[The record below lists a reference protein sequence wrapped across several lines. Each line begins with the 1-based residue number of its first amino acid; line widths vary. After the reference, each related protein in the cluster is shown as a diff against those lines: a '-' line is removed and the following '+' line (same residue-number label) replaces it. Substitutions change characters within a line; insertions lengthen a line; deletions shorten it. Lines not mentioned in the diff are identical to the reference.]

1 MEKLSSLEMAMVKQ
15 KVEWVEVFTGFE
27 GKNRYSVK
35 DSYDNEI
42 YFAVEK
48 SSWLARLFLQFMRP
62 LEVHVMNLDGAG
74 VFKIVKPFRF
84 FFHEGRVGDFNGKY
98 YGKVKRRFSL
108 LIKRISV
115 EDPSGQELYDIKSE
129 VMHPWTLK
137 IHKNGQ
143 EVGEIIKKWSGV
155 GKEIFTDADNF
166 TIKFPVGAA
175 VEEKALLLGALFLAD
190 LVYFEKKD

>member
-1 MEKLSSLEMAMVKQ
+1 MEKLNSLDMVTVKQ

-35 DSYDNEI
+35 DSYDNDI
-42 YFAVEK
+42 YFAAEK
-48 SSWLARLFLQFMRP
+48 SSFLARIFLPFLRP

-98 YGKVKRRFSL
+98 YGKVKREWAFLR
-108 LIKRISV
+108 KKISV
-115 EDPSGQELYDIKSE
+115 ENAENREIYKIESS

-137 IHKNGQ
+137 IYREGI
-143 EVGEIIKKWSGV
+143 EVGEILKKWSGAA
-155 GKEIFTDADNF
+155 KEFFSDADNF
-166 TIKFPVGAA
+166 KIKFPVGAPI
-175 VEEKALLLGALFLAD
+175 EDKALLLSAVFLAD